1 MDRQRLI
8 YLIKKRQQGK
18 CSAAENAELHELMQ
32 SPRVEKEILLLWDQL
47 HEEKT
52 LKVSTD
58 DSKKLYDRI
67 LVNPEIVAII
77 RNRSVGKAKK
87 QRQRKYQKIV
97 AAAAV
102 LAIFLGI
109 YFILFQPSLE
119 QEERSPKTADT
130 NTAVHPGS
138 NKARIIFED
147 GTYQEL
153 GNNSETV
160 NINRDNFFTVNDKN
174 GSISYLESSTINT
187 GVAKTHTLITPRGG
201 EYVIQLADGTKVW
214 LNANSTLKYPV
225 SFNGA
230 SVREVELEGEA
241 YFDVAKSMANNKRVP
256 FLVKSKGQVL
266 EVMGTEFN
274 INTFRNKV
282 TTTLIEGSIKV
293 AFEDKSTD
301 QFYILQPNDQSVYDN
316 KLEKVSVAQI
326 DPYYVTAWKSGD
338 FAFDNAPLENV
349 MEDIARW
356 YDVHI
361 EYKSE
366 VSDVRFS
373 GKVSKFENIETL
385 LQTIEWTGSVKLK
398 LNGRRITVMK

>member
-32 SPRVEKEILLLWDQL
+32 NPRIEKEILLLWDQL

-52 LKVSTD
+52 LKVSAD

-67 LVNPEIVAII
+67 RSNPEVAAVI

-87 QRQRKYQKIV
+87 QRQWRYQNIV

-109 YFILFQPSLE
+109 YFILFQSNFEL
-119 QEERSPKTADT
+119 EERSLKTADT
-130 NTAVHPGS
+130 YPTVHPGS
-138 NKARIIFED
+138 NKAKIVFGD

-153 GNNSETV
+153 GSNPETAS
-160 NINRDNFFTVNDKN
+160 INKDNFFTVNDKN
-174 GSISYLESSTINT
+174 GGVSYLESSTINYE
-187 GVAKTHTLITPRGG
+187 VAEMHTLITPRGG
-201 EYVIQLADGTKVW
+201 EYAIQLADGTKIW
-214 LNANSTLKYPV
+214 LNANSSLKYPV
-225 SFNGA
+225 SFKGA

-241 YFDVAKSMANNKRVP
+241 YFDVAKSTVGNKPIP
-256 FLVKSKGQVL
+256 FLVKSEGQVL
-266 EVMGTEFN
+266 EVLGTEFN

-282 TTTLIEGSIKV
+282 TTTLIEGSVKV
-293 AFEDKSTD
+293 AFEGKSTD
-301 QFYILQPNDQSVYDN
+301 QFYILQPNDQSVYDK
-316 KLEKVSVAQI
+316 KLEKINVAQI
-326 DPYYVTAWKSGD
+326 DPYYVKAWKSGD
-338 FAFDNAPLENV
+338 FAFDNAPLANV
-349 MEDIARW
+349 MDDIARW
-356 YDVHI
+356 YDVDV
-361 EYKSE
+361 EYKTE
-366 VSDVRFS
+366 VNDVRFS